1 MFPFRSLDSISQ
13 VFGALIISQTNILA
27 LHEHSYSSWLS
38 KKQHCNSKVH
48 TEIIKDAGDLKKQ
61 YELPLLKELLIS
73 TAGFKVHWWCIFEE
87 GRVQQRASTA

>member
-1 MFPFRSLDSISQ
+1 MFPFRSLDGMSQ

-27 LHEHSYSSWLS
+27 LHEHSYSSWLR

-61 YELPLLKELLIS
+61 YEL
-73 TAGFKVHWWCIFEE
+73 
-87 GRVQQRASTA
+87 